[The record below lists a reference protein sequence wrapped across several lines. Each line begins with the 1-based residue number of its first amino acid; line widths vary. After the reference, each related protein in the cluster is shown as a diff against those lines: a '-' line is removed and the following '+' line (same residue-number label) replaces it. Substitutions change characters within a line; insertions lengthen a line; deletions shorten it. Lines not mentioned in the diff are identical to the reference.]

1 MEFLPFFTAALP
13 NVIQISLHNLII
25 LLYADFS
32 LLTLTGYFDQHI
44 IVLWS
49 KVCNESKSGLALK
62 QLTDV
67 IQY

>member
-49 KVCNESKSGLALK
+49 KVSNESKSGLALK